1 MPNEKK
7 FQATFSIRDEA
18 SQKIEAFRQK
28 MRALNVETKYH
39 LKPLT
44 DLRQAWM
51 RVGLTWGFATGGAV
65 AAISKLAQMRE
76 EIKKLDELSIK
87 LGVST
92 EDLSK
97 KMHGFN
103 IATDKARI
111 GAGQLKKFMEDN
123 WDYPIA
129 WWKTKAN
136 EAAGSLDINALAQ
149 RLALRDTG
157 TMAGWERYK
166 GIAYHQLATEQRKN
180 LESSPDAL
188 SSRADVLN
196 KTRQLSF
203 TEQNY
208 KAFMFKQEV
217 ESLKAGGVDP
227 TTLAGYTNAYKN
239 RMAQE
244 QNKEYTKLLADRY
257 RAEGDTLRAIKLEH
271 ENALN
276 DFKQKWGSNS
286 VMLEEFR
293 AGQRAM
299 LENAKL
305 TALGLK
311 NNAQIWQDGQRQ
323 VIAGMSSSWE
333 NFFSDFFNRDLK
345 KGSEYFRM
353 FGQQIL
359 QTWSKMLA
367 EMVTKYMVAQAQMAA
382 SQAAGGGSGGARAR
396 IMQNINTTMSWIRTL
411 TNVAGLFSGGGSAAG
426 GVGGTYTGYQPVGPD
441 GSLAPTWSPYHRGG
455 LVRAHSGLAV
465 DEVPIIAKRG
475 EYVLSERGVAAAGG
489 IRNVDRINRGESTGG
504 QVTVIF
510 NVTAMDAS
518 SFKEQLLKHPDV
530 YESVINNAILR
541 KHDLKR
547 TVKKYASN

>member
-1 MPNEKK
+1 MSDGKK
-7 FQATFSIRDEA
+7 FEAKFTIKDEA
-18 SQKIEAFRQK
+18 SQKIETFRQRF
-28 MRALNVETKYH
+28 RALNTETKYH
-39 LKPLT
+39 LKPLA
-44 DLRQAWM
+44 DLRQSWM
-51 RVGLTWGFATGGAV
+51 RIGLIWGFTAGGAA

-97 KMHGFN
+97 KMYGFN

-123 WDYPIA
+123 RDYPIN

-136 EAAGSLDINALAQ
+136 EAAGSIDINARAQ
-149 RLALRDTG
+149 RLAFRD
-157 TMAGWERYK
+157 AGIKAMVGWGRYR
-166 GIAYHQLATEQRKN
+166 GIAYHQLATEQRNK

-188 SSRADVLN
+188 ASRADVLS

-208 KAFMFKQEV
+208 KAFTFKQELNL
-217 ESLKAGGVDP
+217 LKSRGVDE

-239 RMAQE
+239 RLAQE

-257 RAEGDTLRAIKLEH
+257 RAEGDTLRAIKLEQ

-276 DFKQKWGSNS
+276 DFIQKWGSNS
-286 VMLEEFR
+286 VMVAEFK
-293 AGQRAM
+293 AGQKSM

-311 NNAQIWQDGQRQ
+311 NTAQIWQEGQKE
-323 VIAGMSSSWE
+323 IINGLSSTWE
-333 NFFSDFFNRDLK
+333 NFFSDSFNRDLK

-382 SQAAGGGSGGARAR
+382 SQAGGGSGK
-396 IMQNINTTMSWIRTL
+396 MSWIQIL
-411 TNVAGLFSGGGSAAG
+411 GKVAGLVGGFAGGPTANIAGMGKVPVAPPNYYLSSAAKIMHNGGS
-426 GVGGTYTGYQPVGPD
+426 VWP
-441 GSLAPTWSPYHRGG
+441 
-455 LVRAHSGLAV
+455 VRAHSGLAV

-489 IRNVDRINRGESTGG
+489 VGNVERINRGESTGG
-504 QVTVIF
+504 QVIVNF
-510 NVTAMDAS
+510 NITAMDAL
-518 SFKEQLLKHPDV
+518 SFKEQLQKHPDV